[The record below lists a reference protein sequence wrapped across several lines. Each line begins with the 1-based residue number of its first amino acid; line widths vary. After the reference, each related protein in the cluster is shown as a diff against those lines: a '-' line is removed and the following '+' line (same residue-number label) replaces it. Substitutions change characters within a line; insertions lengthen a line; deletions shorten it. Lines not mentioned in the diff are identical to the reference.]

1 MNIWNTKLHLNK
13 KGFSLI
19 ELLVVV
25 AIIGILAAVGVVA
38 YNGYTKNAKANAT
51 KANHKMVVKF
61 ITTNLMKCSIGE
73 KLILNP
79 PSNTNDHCW
88 SGNDRKIS
96 AGASAFKDHFEY
108 RKTMLLNPYDNGL
121 YGVATNYTT
130 GVHPNGQSAAPCGT
144 WSNKE
149 QTLGTVCLNG
159 ANIIKI
165 QTKWKEGEDDLVTEI
180 IRADYE

>member
-1 MNIWNTKLHLNK
+1 MFNK

-38 YNGYTKNAKANAT
+38 YNGYTKGAKANAT

-79 PSNTNDHCW
+79 PSSKTDHCW
-88 SGNDRKIS
+88 TGNDRKIS
-96 AGASAFKDHFEY
+96 VGASAFKDHFEY
-108 RKTMLLNPYDNGL
+108 RKTMILNPYDNGL
-121 YGVATNYTT
+121 YGVQLKYTT
-130 GVHPNGQSAAPCGT
+130 ARQPNGQSVAPCGT
-144 WSNKE
+144 WSNKKLME
-149 QTLGTVCLNG
+149 GTVCLVHDATENK
-159 ANIIKI
+159 IIV
-165 QTKWKEGEDDLVTEI
+165 QTKWKEDESDLVNNIFIE
-180 IRADYE
+180 

>member
-1 MNIWNTKLHLNK
+1 MNRKAFT
-13 KGFSLI
+13 LI

-38 YNGYTKNAKANAT
+38 YNGYTKAAKANAT

-79 PSNTNDHCW
+79 PSNKNDHCF

-96 AGASAFKDHFEY
+96 AGASSFKDHFEY
-108 RKTMLLNPYDNGL
+108 LKWRNPYDNGIF
-121 YGVATNYTT
+121 GVQLKYTT
-130 GVHPNGQSAAPCGT
+130 ARQPNGQSVAPCGT
-144 WSNKE
+144 WSNKKLME
-149 QTLGTVCLNG
+149 GTVCLDHDNPTK
-159 ANIIKI
+159 KI
-165 QTKWKEGEDDLVTEI
+165 TVQTKWKEDESDLVNNIFIE
-180 IRADYE
+180 

>member
-1 MNIWNTKLHLNK
+1 MKQ

-38 YNGYTKNAKANAT
+38 YNGYTKAAKANAT

-61 ITTNLMKCSIGE
+61 ITANFMKCSIGE

-79 PSNTNDHCW
+79 PSNKNDHCF

-130 GVHPNGQSAAPCGT
+130 GVHPNGQTASPCGT
-144 WSNKE
+144 WSNKKLME
-149 QTLGTVCLNG
+149 GTVCLDHDNPTK
-159 ANIIKI
+159 KI
-165 QTKWKEGEDDLVTEI
+165 TVQTKWKEGESDLVNDIFIE
-180 IRADYE
+180 

>member
-1 MNIWNTKLHLNK
+1 MRHQ
-13 KGFSLI
+13 GFSLI

-38 YNGYTKNAKANAT
+38 YNGYTKAAKANAT

-61 ITTNLMKCSIGE
+61 ITANFMKCSIGE

-79 PSNTNDHCW
+79 PSSKTDHCW
-88 SGNDRKIS
+88 TGNDRKIS
-96 AGASAFKDHFEY
+96 VGASAFKDHFEY